1 MTRRV
6 KSKAKFSRLER
17 RRAHGSRRPQRSRI
31 LIVTEDKKIAPD
43 YFKLLAAK
51 FEVFDQVTFVD
62 KEVQSAPE
70 KIVEYIENR
79 IEIGDFD
86 CVYCVFDKD
95 THHGYENAVRD
106 IEKIDTRHKGKLV
119 AAITSV
125 PCFEFWFVL
134 HMGYTTRGY
143 GGKSPASEVCKHLE
157 EFDLFKG
164 YSSKKKSGKLEVSS
178 FFEEIFME
186 HKNASKYAKKAISEN
201 AANTGAKE
209 HFEDPSTRVYIVVEN
224 LDQISQRNYE

>member
-6 KSKAKFSRLER
+6 GSKVKFSRLER
-17 RRAHGSRRPQRSRI
+17 KMTRGSRRPQRSRI
-31 LIVTEDKKIAPD
+31 LILTEDKKIAPD
-43 YFKLLAAK
+43 YFRLLAAK

-79 IEIGDFD
+79 IEIGNFD
-86 CVYCVFDKD
+86 YVYCVFDKD
-95 THHGYENAVRD
+95 THHGYEKAVRD
-106 IEKIDTRHKGKLV
+106 IEKIGTKRQGTLV
-119 AAITSV
+119 EAITSV

-134 HMGYTTRGY
+134 HMGYTTRSY

-157 EFDLFKG
+157 EFDLFRG

-178 FFEEIFME
+178 FFEEIFVKHE
-186 HKNASKYAKKAISEN
+186 DASGNAKKVISEN
-201 AANTGAKE
+201 FANTGAEK
-209 HFEDPSTRVYIVVEN
+209 HFENPSTRVYIVVEN
-224 LDQISQRNYE
+224 LDQISQRNRV

>member
-1 MTRRV
+1 MTRRR
-6 KSKAKFSRLER
+6 SNAKFSRLER
-17 RRAHGSRRPQRSRI
+17 KRAGGSRRPQRSRI
-31 LIVTEDKKIAPD
+31 LIVTEDKKVAPD
-43 YFKLLAAK
+43 YFRLLATK

-70 KIVEYIENR
+70 KIVEYIEGR
-79 IEIGDFD
+79 IEIGNFD

-95 THHGYENAVRD
+95 THHGYKKALRD
-106 IEKIDTRHKGKLV
+106 IEKIDTRHKGTLV

-134 HMGYTTRGY
+134 HMGYTTRSY
-143 GGKSPASEVCKHLE
+143 AGKSPASEVCKHLE

-178 FFEEIFME
+178 FFEEIFAE
-186 HKNASKYAKKAISEN
+186 HKTASKYARKVISEN
-201 AANTGAKE
+201 AASTGAKK
-209 HFEDPSTRVYIVVEN
+209 HFEDPSTRVYTVVEN
-224 LDQISQRNYE
+224 LESISQRNYE